1 MKGLATARED
11 VLRAMDRDISPF
23 SVDKVFN
30 KDGTKA
36 KSASWAMEEETLRR
50 LTDAAVEK
58 AGELCGRMRGGEIE
72 ASPGEDSAGSVCR
85 YCDYRAV
92 CRAGKQQGRKQE
104 EEMTW
109 EKIAGKNTLRESEKQ
124 RIMYEEKTP

>member
-1 MKGLATARED
+1 
-11 VLRAMDRDISPF
+11 
-23 SVDKVFN
+23 
-30 KDGTKA
+30 
-36 KSASWAMEEETLRR
+36 MEEDTLRR

-58 AGELCGRMRGGEIE
+58 AGELCGRMRGGEVE
-72 ASPGEDSAGSVCR
+72 ASPYEDSAGSVCR

-92 CRAGKQQGRKQE
+92 CRAGEQQGRKQE